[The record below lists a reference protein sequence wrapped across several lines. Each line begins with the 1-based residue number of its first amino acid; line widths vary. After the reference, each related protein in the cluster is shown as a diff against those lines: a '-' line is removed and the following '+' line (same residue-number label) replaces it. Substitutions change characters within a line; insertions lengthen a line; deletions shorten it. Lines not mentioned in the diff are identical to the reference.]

1 MDSNEDGQLVEIIIY
16 RNPWEDPE
24 EVARVTIEGE
34 VSGRTPTAESL
45 RDRIQDERDPII
57 SEYTDGRELLRYL
70 AASYSNGYVM
80 AGYDS
85 EESRRV
91 VEELNDAAYLDWVEE
106 SGLDTSL

>member
-1 MDSNEDGQLVEIIIY
+1 MVEVIIY

-34 VSGRTPTAESL
+34 VIGETPTAQSL
-45 RDRIQDERDPII
+45 RERIADENDPII
-57 SEYTDGRELLRYL
+57 SEYTDGRELLRYI
-70 AASYSNGYVM
+70 ASSYSNGYVM

-91 VEELNDAAYLDWVEE
+91 VEEFNDAEYLEWVEE

>member
-1 MDSNEDGQLVEIIIY
+1 
-16 RNPWEDPE
+16 
-24 EVARVTIEGE
+24 
-34 VSGRTPTAESL
+34 
-45 RDRIQDERDPII
+45 
-57 SEYTDGRELLRYL
+57 
-70 AASYSNGYVM
+70 M

>member
-1 MDSNEDGQLVEIIIY
+1 MVEVIIS

-34 VSGRTPTAESL
+34 VIGETPTAESL

-85 EESRRV
+85 EDSRHILEDLSDDAYGRWAKESDFDT
-91 VEELNDAAYLDWVEE
+91 EL
-106 SGLDTSL
+106 

>member
-1 MDSNEDGQLVEIIIY
+1 MVEVIIY

-24 EVARVTIEGE
+24 EVARVSIEGE
-34 VSGRTPTAESL
+34 VSGETPTAESL

-70 AASYSNGYVM
+70 TASYSNGYVV

-85 EESRRV
+85 EEPQRI
-91 VEELNDAAYLDWVEE
+91 VEDLSDEAYRDWVQD
-106 SGLDTSL
+106 SGLDTQL

>member
-1 MDSNEDGQLVEIIIY
+1 MVEVIIY
-16 RNPWEDPE
+16 RNPLENPE
-24 EVARVTIEGE
+24 EVARVSIEATVVGE
-34 VSGRTPTAESL
+34 TPTAESL
-45 RDRIQDERDPII
+45 RGRIQDERDPII

-91 VEELNDAAYLDWVEE
+91 VEELNDAEYFNWAEE